1 MPPVKRSFSS
11 TMRSRKGTVHPAMG
25 PSQIAATAELFA
37 VLSEGSRLR
46 ILQILQNEPASVG
59 ELVARLELKQ
69 ANVSTQLGILL
80 AAGVVARRQEGNRA
94 IFSIA
99 MPLVHDLCELVC
111 HGVRQQA
118 IDRAAALGG

>member
-1 MPPVKRSFSS
+1 
-11 TMRSRKGTVHPAMG
+11 MRSRKGTVHPAMG
-25 PSQIAATAELFA
+25 PAQIAATAELFA
-37 VLSEGSRLR
+37 VLSEDSRLR

-69 ANVSTQLGILL
+69 ANVSKQLGILL

-118 IDRAAALGG
+118 VDRAAALGG